1 MKTPSKRSGPSSP
14 RASAKTSKGSSG
26 LPEAGEVINY
36 SYLWEYEYRQGRDE
50 GVKERP
56 VAVVLVTQSVDGL
69 DQVHVVPMTTQPPR
83 KGQQSIEVPAA
94 VRAHLGL
101 SAERSWVVVDEWN
114 RFTWPGYD
122 IRPIRGREP
131 AISYGFLPAGF
142 FRQVR
147 DALVAAAIGRPVSRD
162 D

>member
-1 MKTPSKRSGPSSP
+1 M
-14 RASAKTSKGSSG
+14 
-26 LPEAGEVINY
+26 
-36 SYLWEYEYRQGRDE
+36 
-50 GVKERP
+50 
-56 VAVVLVTQSVDGL
+56 AVVLVTQSADGFDL
-69 DQVHVVPMTTQPPR
+69 VHVVPVSTQSPH
-83 KGQQSIEVPAA
+83 KGQASIEVPAA
-94 VRAHLGL
+94 VRKHLGL
-101 SAERSWVVVDEWN
+101 SAERSWIVVDEWN

-147 DALVAAAIGRPVSRD
+147 DALVSAAIGRPVSRD